1 MNNAVCRITD
11 EFEDDC
17 PHCARKRQA
26 ELDRLHQ
33 IATNPL
39 HEEQP

>member
-17 PHCARKRQA
+17 PHCARRQT

-39 HEEQP
+39 SEEQP